1 MDDVIALV
9 EKLAASIVANP
20 RTKAFRVATVA
31 VEADPDARKLQE
43 EYAAAIGEVRE
54 LEATGQVIE
63 PEQKRTL
70 AALGERIR
78 KSPLLQTFLRANMEF
93 NEMMDAVQHTLGG
106 AIEGALFPDAH
117 AGHGHA
123 PGESCGHD
131 HGDDDGHG
139 GAGHDHGDEPPA
151 KDKGPILW
159 TP

>member
-1 MDDVIALV
+1 MNDVTDLV
-9 EKLAASIVANP
+9 EKLAAAIVENH
-20 RTKAFRVATVA
+20 RTKAFREATAA
-31 VEADPDARKLQE
+31 VEADPDARQLQE
-43 EYAAAIGEVRE
+43 EYAAAVGEVRE
-54 LEATGQVIE
+54 REHNGQPVE

-78 KSPLLQTFLRANMEF
+78 KSPLLQKFLRANLEF
-93 NEMMDAVQHTLGG
+93 NEMMDAVQHTLGA

-131 HGDDDGHG
+131 HGEG
-139 GAGHDHGDEPPA
+139 GGPDADEPPA

>member
-9 EKLAASIVANP
+9 EKLAATIVANP
-20 RTKAFRVATVA
+20 RTKAFREATVA
-31 VEADPDARKLQE
+31 VEADADARKLQE

-54 LEATGQVIE
+54 LEATGQAIE

-78 KSPLLQTFLRANMEF
+78 KSPLLQKFLRANMEF

-117 AGHGHA
+117 AGHNHA

-131 HGDDDGHG
+131 HGHADGHG
-139 GAGHDHGDEPPA
+139 HGGEAEEPPA